1 MIFNRGI
8 VHGMVL
14 GILEYDLP
22 NQLGI
27 VPFYVT
33 SIEALL

>member
-1 MIFNRGI
+1 
-8 VHGMVL
+8 MVL
-14 GILEYDLP
+14 GILEYGLP

-33 SIEALL
+33 SIEALLWTEFFRVSTW

>member
-1 MIFNRGI
+1 MIFGRSI
-8 VHGMVL
+8 VHAMVL
-14 GILEYDLP
+14 GILEYGLP